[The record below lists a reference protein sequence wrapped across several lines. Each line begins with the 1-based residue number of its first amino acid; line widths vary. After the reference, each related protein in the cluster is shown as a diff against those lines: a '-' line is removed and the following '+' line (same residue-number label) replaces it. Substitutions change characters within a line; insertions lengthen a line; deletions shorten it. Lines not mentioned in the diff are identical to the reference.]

1 MAINPVG
8 YVPVFDFG
16 NSRLIT
22 AYARDA
28 ISGGQIVMVS
38 GASGAVSSGANSFA
52 SSDIQVATGGSG
64 LNVGGV
70 ATANVESGGQVAV
83 MTRGMCILVA
93 GGTVTGGFAQESITD
108 IGVQDGSS
116 GTKLLGRAYSTAA
129 SGGYCL
135 VDINL

>member
-8 YVPVFDFG
+8 FVPVFDFG
-16 NSRLIT
+16 NARIIT

-28 ISGGQIVMVS
+28 ISGGQLVLVS
-38 GASGAVSSGANSFA
+38 GASGAVSSGTNSFV

-70 ATANVESGGQVAV
+70 AINNVASGGQVGI
-83 MTRGMCILVA
+83 MTRGMVILVA
-93 GGTVTGGFAQESITD
+93 GGTVTGGFDQEAIND
-108 IGVQDGSS
+108 IGVQDGTS
-116 GTKLLGRAYSTAA
+116 GTKLVGRAWSTAA

-135 VDINL
+135 VDLNI